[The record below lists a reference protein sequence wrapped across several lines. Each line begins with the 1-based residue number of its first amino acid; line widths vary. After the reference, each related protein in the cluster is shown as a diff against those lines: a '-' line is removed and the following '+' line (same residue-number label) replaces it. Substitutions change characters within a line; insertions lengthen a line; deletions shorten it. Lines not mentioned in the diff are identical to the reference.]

1 MEHASNIREQDAHH
15 SLAHTATFPIA
26 LTLQAANVTREV
38 SYE

>member
-1 MEHASNIREQDAHH
+1 MESAPIIREQDAHH

-26 LTLQAANVTREV
+26 MLLQAADMTREV